1 MLGVIFYYLENL
13 IIRNMIGLFIFIG
26 FIYFYSDI
34 DFFYHLNN
42 LDYKQYLLLLNDFY
56 YSAINNKYILEDMF
70 LIFFTILNFEL
81 MLEVLFFY
89 KDIALPYSL
98 NLTHKVK
105 NLSKDNGTI
114 SYLDK
119 FKFFT
124 HNPSTIT
131 FKNKISIDIKRYED
145 NIEQIRNFLSIPKDT
160 ELHLEQTS
168 SKTIDIHIN
177 TISSYIDLDITKIL
191 PNKIYMG
198 ETYNKEDFYL
208 DINSLTH
215 CLTVGESGSGKST
228 LINLQ
233 MISLLKN
240 INLIN
245 QLFLID
251 FKGVELYR
259 YSQLDKVKFIDKMEQ
274 LVSLLE
280 NLTSIM
286 NERYEKLKQSNELK
300 HKEDYIFVVIE
311 EVGTIGTYPE
321 KKVKDKVFSLLT
333 NLLQKAR
340 AANIYFL
347 IFAQK
352 IEISVLPSSITTNI
366 QSKILMKT
374 DNDYNQQQTIGTKE
388 NIKKITNVDVAVF
401 NIGRC
406 IFKDG
411 ITSEKVVC
419 QVPYFQQDNYKD
431 LIEK

>member
-1 MLGVIFYYLENL
+1 MLGVVFYYLENL
-13 IIRNMIGLFIFIG
+13 IIRNMIGLFIFVG

-34 DFFYHLNN
+34 DFFYHLNTLN
-42 LDYKQYLLLLNDFY
+42 YTQYPLLLNDFY
-56 YSAINNKYILEDMF
+56 YSAINNKYILENMF
-70 LIFFTILNFEL
+70 LIFFIALNIEL
-81 MLEVLFFY
+81 MLEILFYY

-98 NLTHKVK
+98 NLSHKVK

-168 SKTIDIHIN
+168 SRTIDIHLN
-177 TISSYIDLDITKIL
+177 TISSNLTLDINKII

-198 ETYNKEDFYL
+198 ETYNNEDFYL
-208 DINSLTH
+208 DIDKLTH
-215 CLTVGESGSGKST
+215 CLCIGESGSGKST

-233 MISLLKN
+233 MISLIKN
-240 INLIN
+240 INLID

-259 YSQLDKVKFIDKMEQ
+259 YAQLPKVEFIDQMEQ
-274 LVSLLE
+274 LTQLLE
-280 NLTSIM
+280 NLTDIM
-286 NERYEKLKQSNELK
+286 NERYENLKQSNELK

-311 EVGTIGTYPE
+311 EVGTIGTYPD
-321 KKVKDKVFSLLT
+321 KKVKDRIFSLLT

-340 AANIYFL
+340 ASNIYFL
-347 IFAQK
+347 VFAQK

-366 QSKILMKT
+366 QTKVLMKT
-374 DNDYNQQQTIGTKE
+374 DNDFNQNQTIGTKE
-388 NIKKITNVDVAVF
+388 NISKITNLDVGDF
-401 NIGRC
+401 PRGRA

-411 ITSEKVVC
+411 ISSKKVVF
-419 QVPYFQQDNYKD
+419 QVPYFHKDTYKQ
-431 LIEK
+431 II

>member
-1 MLGVIFYYLENL
+1 M
-13 IIRNMIGLFIFIG
+13 FIG
-26 FIYFYSDI
+26 FIFFYSDI
-34 DFFYHLNN
+34 DLLEQINN
-42 LDYKQYLLLLNDFY
+42 LSTFPSYLSTISEFY
-56 YSAINNKYILEDMF
+56 QTAIINKPILEDMF
-70 LIFFTILNFEL
+70 LIVFTILNFEL
-81 MLEVLFFY
+81 MLEILFYY

-98 NLTHKVK
+98 NLSHKVK
-105 NLSKDNGTI
+105 NLSKDTGTI
-114 SYLDK
+114 TYLDK
-119 FKFFT
+119 FKFFKS
-124 HNPSTIT
+124 NPSTIT

-168 SKTIDIHIN
+168 SRTIDIHLN
-177 TISSYIDLDITKIL
+177 TISSNLTLDINKII

-208 DINSLTH
+208 DFEELSH
-215 CLTVGESGSGKST
+215 CITVGESGSGKST

-233 MISLLKN
+233 MISLIKN
-240 INLIN
+240 INLID
-245 QLFLID
+245 QLLLID

-259 YSQLDKVKFIDKMEQ
+259 YSQLAKVEFIDQMEQ
-274 LVSLLE
+274 LTQLLE
-280 NLTSIM
+280 NLTNIM

-300 HKEDYIFVVIE
+300 YQGDYIFVVIE
-311 EVGTIGTYPE
+311 EVGTIGTYPD

-388 NIKKITNVDVAVF
+388 NIAKITNLEPDQF
-401 NIGRC
+401 PRGRG

-411 ITSEKVVC
+411 ITSEKVVF
-419 QVPYFQQDNYKD
+419 QVPYFSKD
-431 LIEK
+431 EYLNII